1 MDTSMAAPT
10 TPGENYT
17 LSKPSQQ
24 FAALHEKA
32 IQAKRACGELEESW
46 QTEVHRYLSTIEE
59 DVNKDT
65 NLIEWWGVSDRC
77 RVYSIN

>member
-1 MDTSMAAPT
+1 MAAPT
-10 TPGENYT
+10 TPGENDT

-24 FAALHEKA
+24 FAALREKE
-32 IQAKRACGELEESW
+32 IQVKRARGELEESW
-46 QTEVHRYLSTIEE
+46 RAEVRRYLSTIEE